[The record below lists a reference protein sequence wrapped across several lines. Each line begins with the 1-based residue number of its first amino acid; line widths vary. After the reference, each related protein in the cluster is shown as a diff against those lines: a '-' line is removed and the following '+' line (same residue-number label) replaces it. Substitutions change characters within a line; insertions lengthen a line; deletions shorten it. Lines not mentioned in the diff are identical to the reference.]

1 MTVAGP
7 GWEYDGYRPA
17 EERLR
22 ESLRLAV
29 QSAGGDA
36 DVQVGGVRRESL
48 QHVEQVQAQDATAP
62 PSAACSTAGS

>member
-29 QSAGGDA
+29 RSAGGDA
-36 DVQVGGVRRESL
+36 DVQAGGVRRESL
-48 QHVEQVQAQDATAP
+48 QHVEQAQDATAP
-62 PSAACSTAGS
+62 PSAAWSTAGS